1 MDYYRSWEGI
11 GKPSGEVPSNP
22 PKKGEKPPET
32 EPGEGLPIKAIAVGE
47 FAITEGDVNLAVAS
61 GAIII
66 GFNVRPAGK
75 ATQLAQQEG
84 VEIRQYGIIY
94 NVVDDVKNAMEGM
107 LAPTLVESVIGKAEV
122 RQVFKLSKAGTVAGC
137 MVIEG
142 LVKRSATARL
152 LRDSRVVWQGRFSS
166 LKRFKDDVREV
177 KEGFDCGIA
186 LENYND
192 VKEGDLIEVVDVEE
206 VKQTL

>member
-1 MDYYRSWEGI
+1 M
-11 GKPSGEVPSNP
+11 
-22 PKKGEKPPET
+22 
-32 EPGEGLPIKAIAVGE
+32 
-47 FAITEGDVNLAVAS
+47 
-61 GAIII
+61 
-66 GFNVRPAGK
+66 
-75 ATQLAQQEG
+75 
-84 VEIRQYGIIY
+84 
-94 NVVDDVKNAMEGM
+94 KNAMEGM

-137 MVIEG
+137 MVLEG
-142 LVKRSATARL
+142 LVRRSATGRL
-152 LRDSRVVWQGRFSS
+152 LRDSRVVWQGKFSS